1 MCVYER
7 DLEKI
12 SQNSKD
18 FQLISDIKEAVDI
31 LTNKDL
37 TGSLD
42 LNEFRLQNQNGI
54 SLETSKEDTRSLTT
68 AMILHEKGKQ
78 CMKSKNYFK
87 ALILFAEA
95 DNEFK
100 YLHMFV

>member
-7 DLEKI
+7 ELEKI
-12 SQNSKD
+12 SQSSKD
-18 FQLISDIKEAVDI
+18 FKLISDIKEAVDI
-31 LTNKDL
+31 LTDNEL

-42 LNEFRLQNQNGI
+42 FNEFKLQNQNGI
-54 SLETSKEDTRSLTT
+54 SLETSKEDTRSLTA
-68 AMILHEKGKQ
+68 AMILYEKGKQ
-78 CMKSKNYFK
+78 CMKSKNYLK

-100 YLHMFV
+100 

>member
-7 DLEKI
+7 EFEKI

-18 FQLISDIKEAVDI
+18 FKLISDIKDAVNI
-31 LTNKDL
+31 LTDKEL

-42 LNEFRLQNQNGI
+42 FNEFKLQNQNGV
-54 SLETSKEDTRSLTT
+54 SLDTSKEDTRALTA
-68 AMILHEKGKQ
+68 AMILYEKGKHF
-78 CMKSKNYFK
+78 MKSKEYLK
-87 ALILFAEA
+87 ALILFAES

-100 YLHMFV
+100 